1 MADPTASNGATAE
14 EIAALRAGF
23 REATRHGFDGA
34 KVAEWSAELDERAE
48 RLGLD
53 PDRLA
58 SQLFAS
64 GIASAFAAYNANKAR
79 EADLLRSVRGEQ
91 RRQLRRR
98 LDHVGEQSYRSQVV
112 VVREL
117 HGDLTGRRVCEFL
130 GLVTRPR
137 QPRSN
142 AARARR
148 PRRSSSSS
156 RTSGV
161 DPGDGDDGESEPAGV
176 AAHACRRRT
185 AGGRP

>member
-1 MADPTASNGATAE
+1 
-14 EIAALRAGF
+14 
-23 REATRHGFDGA
+23 
-34 KVAEWSAELDERAE
+34 LDERAE

-64 GIASAFAAYNANKAR
+64 GIASAFAAYGANKAR

-130 GLVTRPR
+130 GVGDAASSTSIERRPCPPAPTLEQLVPHVG
-137 QPRSN
+137 
-142 AARARR
+142 RR
-148 PRRSSSSS
+148 PRR
-156 RTSGV
+156 
-161 DPGDGDDGESEPAGV
+161 
-176 AAHACRRRT
+176 RRRW
-185 AGGRP
+185 RI